1 MVNEMR
7 NGFKVL
13 DTDSHQMEPPII
25 WTDYIDTQYR
35 DKAPRVGDIGG
46 GKQGMLVEDEAVTKQ
61 TGSYPMDSKEF
72 HAASVKAMK
81 RFKTTRDSGFS
92 AEARIHDMDKE
103 GVDAQVLYPTVGGQI
118 LGKPFKDTEL
128 LAAVCRAYNDWSLEY
143 CGIASDR
150 LCMAAMLPIQDP
162 VLAIEEAQ
170 RTAQKGASCFYVR
183 PNPVQGRNLYHES
196 YESLWTA
203 LEELNKPVCIHDSG
217 SPYWPSFGERMDTH
231 TSGHIIAHPFEA
243 MVAMMSLIWYGVI
256 ENHPNL
262 KIVHVE
268 ADAGWLPYWLQ
279 RMEQHWGFSGN
290 AEHPA
295 LKIRP
300 TEYFKSN
307 FIVACRGDEMTLPSV
322 CQLVGDDYISFNTD
336 YPHPDGTWPQGM
348 ANLEEQPLPEAS
360 IRKIFWDN
368 AAPLFGLS

>member
-13 DTDSHQMEPPII
+13 DTDSHQMEPPNI

-128 LAAVCRAYNDWSLEY
+128 VAAVCRAYNEWSLEY

-295 LKIRP
+295 LKKRP

>member
-13 DTDSHQMEPPII
+13 DTDSHQMEPPNI

-295 LKIRP
+295 LKKRP